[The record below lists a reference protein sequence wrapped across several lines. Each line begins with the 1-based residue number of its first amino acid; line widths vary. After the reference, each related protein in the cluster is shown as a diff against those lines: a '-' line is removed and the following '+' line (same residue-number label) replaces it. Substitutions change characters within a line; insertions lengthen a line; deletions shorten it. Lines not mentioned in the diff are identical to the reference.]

1 MSKREREQKHTK
13 KTVDDKPW
21 AAKFEDERDEKGH
34 LSRTEVHRKD
44 KSNALF
50 VTTLTIALLVLAALP
65 VGAWTIWQNQMNR
78 PVATETSSSSESSSQ
93 LAAVSQS
100 HKKAA
105 KHESSETSSES
116 SAASANSTSQA
127 ESDTASSAS
136 ESTAESSSEASSEST
151 SSDATYVTV
160 KAGQGIYRVAA
171 NNGLTVQELRQ
182 LNGLSSNSTL
192 APGQRLRVK

>member
-13 KTVDDKPW
+13 KAVDDKPW

-78 PVATETSSSSESSSQ
+78 PVATETTSSSESSSQ
-93 LAAVSQS
+93 LAVSQS
-100 HKKAA
+100 HKKKA
-105 KHESSETSSES
+105 KHKSSEASSESTAS
-116 SAASANSTSQA
+116 SAASASQTESEA
-127 ESDTASSAS
+127 ETSSA
-136 ESTAESSSEASSEST
+136 ESTAESSSEASSESA

-171 NNGLTVQELRQ
+171 NNGLTVDELRQ

>member
-1 MSKREREQKHTK
+1 M
-13 KTVDDKPW
+13 
-21 AAKFEDERDEKGH
+21 
-34 LSRTEVHRKD
+34 HRKD

-136 ESTAESSSEASSEST
+136 ESTAESSSEASSESA